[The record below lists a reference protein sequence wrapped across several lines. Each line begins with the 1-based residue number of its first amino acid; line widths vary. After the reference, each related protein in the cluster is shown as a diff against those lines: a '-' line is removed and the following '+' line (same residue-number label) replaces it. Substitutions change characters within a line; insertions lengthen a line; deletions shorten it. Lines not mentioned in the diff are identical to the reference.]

1 MYRRLSAAET
11 EASKA
16 YLREL
21 QADRDKAEKIIDAL
35 KEPVD
40 SFPHQWALQYIKQ
53 AQAEEE
59 KKTAEEKER
68 DARRHAAEKMLLAK
82 RRLEYESFSKY
93 HSDR

>member
-1 MYRRLSAAET
+1 MYRRLSAAEI

-21 QADRDKAEKIIDAL
+21 QADREKCEMIISAL

-40 SFPHQWALQYIKQ
+40 SFPYQWALQYVKQ

-59 KKTAEEKER
+59 KKTTEEKER
-68 DARRHAAEKMLLAK
+68 DARRHAAEKTLLAK